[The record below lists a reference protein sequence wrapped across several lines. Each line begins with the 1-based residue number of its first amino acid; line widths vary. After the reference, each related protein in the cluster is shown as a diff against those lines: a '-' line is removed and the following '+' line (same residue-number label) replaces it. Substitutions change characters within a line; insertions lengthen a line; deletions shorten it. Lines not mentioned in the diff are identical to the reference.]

1 MAGNGGEWV
10 QDEWHENYNN
20 VPSDHENGWCT
31 GTCPVN
37 ASDPNYDENS
47 ASGRA
52 LRGGGWIDFAGLC
65 TVSYRSS
72 YRPGRRDGNFGMRI
86 TRSLE

>member
-1 MAGNGGEWV
+1 MAGNVFEWL
-10 QDEWHENYNN
+10 QDEWHDNYNN

-37 ASDPNYDENS
+37 ASDPNYDENG
-47 ASGRA
+47 ASRRVY
-52 LRGGGWIDFAGLC
+52 RGGSWFSNAGSC
-65 TVSYRSS
+65 TVSYRYNRRPD
-72 YRPGRRDGNFGMRI
+72 YRLDLGMRV

>member
-1 MAGNGGEWV
+1 MSGSVYEWV
-10 QDEWHENYNN
+10 QDEWHDNYNN

-47 ASGRA
+47 ASRRA
-52 LRGGGWIDFAGLC
+52 SRGGGWVSYASGC
-65 TVSYRSS
+65 TVSSRNNDSPVLRSRS
-72 YRPGRRDGNFGMRI
+72 RGVRV